1 VYATRYVCV
10 RQLRLT
16 LRWQRLPK
24 SSIILTNMGLIHA
37 ARGEHEAAVDRF
49 IQATLRDP
57 YLAVA

>member
-1 VYATRYVCV
+1 MCV
-10 RQLRLT
+10 RQLHLT

-24 SSIILTNMGLIHA
+24 SSIILTNMGLIYA
-37 ARGEHEAAVDRF
+37 VRGEHEAAVDRL